1 VSVWYGKSIFKQ
13 AKEAFSQAKMGDGLT
28 DTHNV
33 LMSAYPD
40 IPEWVYLTWLAAFS
54 IFAVMVTTFTP
65 FYMPWYLT
73 SKVRWATIFAILMGV
88 VFTVPIG
95 LVQAI
100 SGWQVGLN
108 VLTEFVI
115 GLLIPGET
123 LAVIGFKSLGY
134 NIVIQALNLVSDLKL
149 GHYMVL
155 N

>member
-1 VSVWYGKSIFKQ
+1 
-13 AKEAFSQAKMGDGLT
+13 
-28 DTHNV
+28 
-33 LMSAYPD
+33 
-40 IPEWVYLTWLAAFS
+40 
-54 IFAVMVTTFTP
+54 
-65 FYMPWYLT
+65 
-73 SKVRWATIFAILMGV
+73 MGV

-115 GLLIPGET
+115 GLLIPGQT

-155 N
+155 Q